1 MATFIGQAVMIGIV
15 SFPFLM
21 LAQRLDWFQS
31 VRTFPL
37 PNVGM
42 SRAARRY
49 DITGVRCRLHRVLG
63 GRNTP

>member
-1 MATFIGQAVMIGIV
+1 MIGIV

-37 PNVGM
+37 PNVGDEPRRAPLRCHRRAVSAP
-42 SRAARRY
+42 SRVRRTEY
-49 DITGVRCRLHRVLG
+49 
-63 GRNTP
+63 PM